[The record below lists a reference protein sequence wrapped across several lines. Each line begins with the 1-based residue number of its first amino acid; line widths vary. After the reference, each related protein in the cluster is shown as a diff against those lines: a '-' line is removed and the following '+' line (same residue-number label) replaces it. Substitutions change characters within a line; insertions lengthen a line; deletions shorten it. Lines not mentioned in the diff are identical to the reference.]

1 MATLDEVFRL
11 AEAHSCFSGCYAPGN
26 RLHCLVD
33 VAAPPEPAVD
43 ALCEDCLSFR
53 VGGLISQLGSGMTQY
68 QLARDIT
75 HHMRVQR
82 GYTLSFGGYHTQGG
96 GFWLSAAYWHP
107 SGVFLLKS
115 DRGASQASSDID
127 LLVRAFQNGVA
138 QPLEP
143 NMLDAS
149 QYRSQRVF
157 LNMVGLHGPMSA
169 AALLGSS
176 HVSQTRKRGYV
187 EVTVAEYLPVAGR
200 PMLPARAPSPS
211 PAPKALAAPAAPR
224 RRLALGERCEV
235 CGEVVAER
243 PLLTSVYVG
252 CACG

>member
-1 MATLDEVFRL
+1 MASLDELYRL

-26 RLHCLVD
+26 RLHCLID
-33 VAAPPEPAVD
+33 AGAPPEPAVD

-68 QLARDIT
+68 QLARDLT
-75 HHMRVQR
+75 DHVRQQR

-107 SGVFLLKS
+107 SGLFLLKS
-115 DRGASQASSDID
+115 DRGTSPTSSDVD
-127 LLVRAFQNGVA
+127 LLIRAFQNGVA
-138 QPLEP
+138 HPLEP
-143 NMLDAS
+143 SMLDAA

-157 LNMVGLHGPMSA
+157 LDVVGLRGPMSA

-187 EVTVAEYLPVAGR
+187 EVTLAEYLPIAGR
-200 PMLPARAPSPS
+200 PMLPAAPPPS
-211 PAPKALAAPAAPR
+211 GVAPR
-224 RRLALGERCEV
+224 PTPVAKQQRRRAALGERCEV
-235 CGEVVAER
+235 CGEIVSER